1 MSSCR
6 RSQHQHRQNLSLQ
19 ELQPDSIM
27 QLYHAKGFSISYY
40 PSYKRVEVFNP
51 WGGKS
56 AVYYLYHAG
65 ENAASATENM
75 SSSCEKEACSA
86 ANQDVERAV
95 AQSVEQTVAQSVER
109 AVASEPGAHA
119 VKIPLQSVALCSCSH
134 VAMLD
139 ALSLLSVVKG
149 VCNPHLVYNQQIQE
163 MRLQGFVQD
172 LGDNFSLNAEKV
184 LALRSQAFFKTS
196 YGQFDNKTAFLQE
209 SGLPVIEVNEWM
221 EADLLARAEWI
232 RFVAAFFDEE
242 AQADSIYRETLRSY
256 QALKD
261 LAAGDDSNKKSI
273 LPGENFRGT
282 WYVPGGRSY
291 MAQLFRDAGG
301 DYLYASDSTSG
312 SLSLNVERV
321 LRDMSQSDVWVGVSA
336 TDKQDLA
343 SKDPRYALFSAF
355 KQGEVYAYDR
365 ATTPEGGN
373 DFWETAV
380 VHPEYLLS
388 DFVKLLHPQLLPEQQ
403 WYYLRKLH

>member
-1 MSSCR
+1 MPSCR

-56 AVYYLYHAG
+56 AVYYLYHTA
-65 ENAASATENM
+65 ENAASAESVASATEC
-75 SSSCEKEACSA
+75 SACSA
-86 ANQDVERAV
+86 ENQAVEQTVEQFVERAV
-95 AQSVEQTVAQSVER
+95 AC
-109 AVASEPGAHA
+109 EPGAIA
-119 VKIPLQSVALCSCSH
+119 VRIPLQSVALSSCSQ

-139 ALSLLSVVKG
+139 ALNLLPSVKG
-149 VCNPHLVYNQQIQE
+149 LCNPHLVYNQRVHE
-163 MRLQGFVQD
+163 MKKQGRLQD

-184 LALRSQAFFKTS
+184 LALRAEAFFKTS
-196 YGQFDNKTAFLQE
+196 YGQFDNKTAFLLE

-232 RFVAAFFDEE
+232 RFVAAFFDKE

-261 LAAGDDSNKKSI
+261 LAAGDDSEKKAI
-273 LPGENFRGT
+273 LSGENFRGT
-282 WYVPGGRSY
+282 WYMPGGRNY
-291 MAQLFRDAGG
+291 MAQLFHDAGG
-301 DYLYASDSTSG
+301 DYYFASDSTSG

-336 TDKQDLA
+336 ADMQDLA

-365 ATTPEGGN
+365 AITPEGGN

>member
-19 ELQPDSIM
+19 EQQPDSIM

-95 AQSVEQTVAQSVER
+95 AQAVEQTVAQSVER

-119 VKIPLQSVALCSCSH
+119 VKIPLQSVALSSCSH

-149 VCNPHLVYNQQIQE
+149 LCNPHLVYNQQIQE

-209 SGLPVIEVNEWM
+209 SGLPVVEVNEWM

-232 RFVAAFFDEE
+232 RFVAAFFDKE
-242 AQADSIYRETLRSY
+242 AQADSIYCETMRSY
-256 QALKD
+256 HALKD

-336 TDKQDLA
+336 TDKQELA

-388 DFVKLLHPQLLPEQQ
+388 DFVKLLHPQVLPEQQ

>member
-56 AVYYLYHAG
+56 AVYYLYHTA
-65 ENAASATENM
+65 ENAASAESAASATEC
-75 SSSCEKEACSA
+75 SACSA
-86 ANQDVERAV
+86 ANQDE
-95 AQSVEQTVAQSVER
+95 ER
-109 AVASEPGAHA
+109 AVASELGAHA
-119 VKIPLQSVALCSCSH
+119 VKIPLQSVALSSCSH

-139 ALSLLSVVKG
+139 ALNLLPSVKG
-149 VCNPHLVYNQQIQE
+149 LCNPHLVYNQRVHE
-163 MRLQGFVQD
+163 MKKQGCLQD

-184 LALRSQAFFKTS
+184 LALRSEAFFKTS

-232 RFVAAFFDEE
+232 RFVAAFFDKET
-242 AQADSIYRETLRSY
+242 QADSIYCETMRSY

-388 DFVKLLHPQLLPEQQ
+388 DFVKLLHPQLLSEQQ